1 MIREAVLRAGLDP
14 SHLSRDDIP
23 LLSALDE
30 FHCLG
35 PRATL
40 DLAKLVGV
48 GPGCRLLDVG
58 CGIGGP
64 SRQLATHF
72 GSNVVGVDL
81 TKDYVDAARGI
92 TASMGLSARV
102 SYHHGDAVALPFGT
116 HEFDIVWLQVAS
128 TNVAERDRLY
138 AEMRRVLKP
147 GGRIAMFDIVAGP
160 GGPVHFPVPW
170 GYDDSTSAL
179 LTLAETQAA
188 LRTTGLTVTARRDVS
203 ELAAAWFRQQVKLT
217 CRPKGPPP
225 IGFHV
230 LLPEWGLMAYNQ
242 WRNIREQRIAFIYVI
257 AE

>member
-1 MIREAVLRAGLDP
+1 M
-14 SHLSRDDIP
+14 P

-40 DLAKLVGV
+40 ELAKLAGV
-48 GPGCRLLDVG
+48 GPGCHLLDVG

-64 SRQLATHF
+64 SRRLAVHF
-72 GSNVVGVDL
+72 GSSVVGVDL
-81 TKDYVDAARGI
+81 TKDYVDAARGL
-92 TASMGLSARV
+92 TESMGLSQWV
-102 SYHHGDAVALPFGT
+102 SYHHSDAIELPFGK
-116 HEFDIVWLQVAS
+116 HEFDIVWLQVAT
-128 TNVAERDRLY
+128 TNIADRGRLY

-147 GGRIAMFDIVAGP
+147 GGCIAMFDIVAGP

-170 GYDDSTSAL
+170 GYNESTNTL
-179 LTLAETQAA
+179 LTLEETGAT
-188 LRTTGLTVTARRDVS
+188 LRTTGLTMIALRDVS
-203 ELAAAWFRQQVKLT
+203 DLAAVWFQEQVKLT
-217 CRPKGPPP
+217 CRPNGPPP

-242 WRNIREQRIAFIYVI
+242 WHNIREQRIAFIYFI